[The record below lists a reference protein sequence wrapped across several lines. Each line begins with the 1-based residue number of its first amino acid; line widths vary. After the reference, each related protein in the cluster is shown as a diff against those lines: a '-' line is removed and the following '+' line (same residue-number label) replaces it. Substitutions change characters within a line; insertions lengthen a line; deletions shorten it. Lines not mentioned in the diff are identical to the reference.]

1 MGWWHPYFF
10 TNLTG
15 VQLLSPSIQLS
26 GAGSL
31 TWATL
36 LIFAL
41 CSADALLRRWKLRIS
56 PVHRPAARSIVG
68 AAAMACHFLIMLVVM
83 SFNVQLFVLV
93 VVCSCLCEYLVLRC
107 LPDGQADGLGLG
119 GGGSGGGGGGGDGGG
134 GGSGGSG
141 GSGGGG
147 YSRVNTKETGVGV
160 ELQDP
165 LLRGNEGNPS
175 LLP

>member
-1 MGWWHPYFF
+1 MMGWWHPYFF

-15 VQLLSPSIQLS
+15 VQLLAPSIQLS
-26 GAGSL
+26 SGAGSL
-31 TWATL
+31 LWATL

-41 CSADALLRRWKLRIS
+41 CSADALLRRWKRRIS

-107 LPDGQADGLGLG
+107 LPDGQTNGLGLG
-119 GGGSGGGGGGGDGGG
+119 DGGSGGGGGGGDGGG
-134 GGSGGSG
+134 GGRG
-141 GSGGGG
+141 GSGGGE
-147 YSRVNTKETGVGV
+147 YSRVNTKEAGMGVQ
-160 ELQDP
+160 LQEEP
-165 LLRGNEGNPS
+165 
-175 LLP
+175 

>member
-1 MGWWHPYFF
+1 MMGWWHPYFF

-31 TWATL
+31 WWATL

-107 LPDGQADGLGLG
+107 LPDGRTDGLGLG
-119 GGGSGGGGGGGDGGG
+119 GGDSSGGGGGGDGRG

-141 GSGGGG
+141 GSGGGE

-160 ELQDP
+160 ELQEEP
-165 LLRGNEGNPS
+165 
-175 LLP
+175 

>member
-1 MGWWHPYFF
+1 MMGWWHPYFF

-107 LPDGQADGLGLG
+107 LPDGRTDGLGLG
-119 GGGSGGGGGGGDGGG
+119 GGGSSGGGGGGDGGG
-134 GGSGGSG
+134 GGSGGSR
-141 GSGGGG
+141 GSGGGE

-160 ELQDP
+160 ELQEEP
-165 LLRGNEGNPS
+165 
-175 LLP
+175 